1 MAKQIAPAATK
12 PSVVTRVREF
22 YQEVMT
28 ELGKVAWPTK
38 VELKSNTTIVMCTL
52 VVLGAVVGLYDFVFL
67 KVVSFLIWLV

>member
-1 MAKQIAPAATK
+1 MAKQIAAAATK
-12 PSVVTRVREF
+12 PSVVTRVRDF

-28 ELGKVAWPTK
+28 ELSKVAWPTK